1 MLQEDTEKWL
11 GVLKALELHLYVALA
26 DDELCNNIVRELCVC
41 ERKRVS
47 ESVCVRDGMHV
58 YVALI
63 SAIAL

>member
-1 MLQEDTEKWL
+1 
-11 GVLKALELHLYVALA
+11 VLKALELHLYVALA